1 MTFKDFLN
9 KISGKWT
16 QFATSDTGQRI
27 ITRVKSFI
35 WRYGTFLIITLLGY
49 FVDKILPTLNL
60 SSGLVAL
67 VAYVINEI
75 TKDMNNQR
83 MIEKAEDIQK

>member
-1 MTFKDFLN
+1 MTWTDFKN
-9 KISGKWT
+9 KIVGKWT

-27 ITRVKSFI
+27 ITRTKSFV

-49 FVDKILPTLNL
+49 FADKILPTLNL
-60 SSGLVAL
+60 SPELVAL

-75 TKDMNNQR
+75 TKDINNQR
-83 MIEKAEDIQK
+83 MIEKAENVQ